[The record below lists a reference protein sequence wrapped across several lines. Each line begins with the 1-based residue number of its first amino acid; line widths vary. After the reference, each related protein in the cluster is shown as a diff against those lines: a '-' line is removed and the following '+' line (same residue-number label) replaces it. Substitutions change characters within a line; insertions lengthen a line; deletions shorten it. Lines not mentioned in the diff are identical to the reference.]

1 MEFNKID
8 MTSSLRAFVAGLVAV
23 TLLYGCGGGSKNLYY
38 WGHYEDSIFDMYIE
52 PGKTSIADEILRLE
66 EQIEKTDAS
75 EMSIPPG
82 LHAHLGYLYVT
93 EGDYA
98 TAIIHFQAEKAKFP
112 ESAHFIDGMIERM
125 TRRMT
130 K

>member
-1 MEFNKID
+1 
-8 MTSSLRAFVAGLVAV
+8 MTSSLCTFVVSLVAV

-66 EQIEKTDAS
+66 EQIEKTDVS
-75 EMSIPPG
+75 EMFVPPG

-98 TAIIHFQAEKAKFP
+98 TAIIHFQAEKVKFP
-112 ESAHFIDGMIERM
+112 ESANFIDGMIERM
-125 TRRMT
+125 
-130 K
+130 KK